1 MAYLSLTAVWETYL
15 AVCVEGL
22 DTSYSRDDRYIEW
35 TIDGNSSGSDTLSA
49 GASSS
54 SSQYFVGLEPG
65 TTYSITAT
73 IHYSSTPTSGVD
85 STITVSGSFTTEA
98 EPEPEPEPDPRPA
111 YFSWNTAKTSGEKFN
126 LTASE
131 WNSLMDN
138 INDVRTWCGHSQYGY
153 TSASSGATFTALIY
167 NQAVNA
173 INGISKYSGS
183 LSSVSS
189 GDKIYASQLNA
200 LSAAI
205 NSIS

>member
-1 MAYLSLTAVWETYL
+1 MAYLSLTAVWKTYL

-35 TIDGNSSGSDTLSA
+35 YIDGKSSGSDTLSA

-54 SSQYFVGLEPG
+54 SSQYFVNLEPS
-65 TTYSITAT
+65 TTYSISAT
-73 IHYSSTPTSGVD
+73 IYYSSTPTSGVD
-85 STITVSGSFTTEA
+85 SSVTVSGSFTTEA
-98 EPEPEPEPDPRPA
+98 EPEPDPRPS
-111 YFSWNTAKTSGEKFN
+111 YFSWDTAKTSGGKFN

-131 WNSLMDN
+131 WNSLMGN
-138 INDVRTWCGHSQYGY
+138 INDVRTWLGQSQYGY
-153 TSASSGATFTALIY
+153 TSASSGATFTASMY

-183 LSSVSS
+183 LSRVSS
-189 GDKIYASQLNA
+189 GDKVYASQLNA
-200 LSAAI
+200 LRDAI